1 MKTGELD
8 MEVSLVS
15 PIKVLVVGT
24 GFGCRIQ
31 VPALRAAGF
40 DVVGLVGTDPKRT
53 VDRAAANGVPRAFID
68 VGQGIV
74 ETGAVAV
81 SISTP
86 PTTHCEV
93 TLTALRHGCHV
104 LCEKP
109 FAANAGEAR
118 EMLLAARQAGVIHLV
133 GHEFRF
139 IPQRALVARSVA
151 KGLIGAP
158 RFFAHVHF
166 NSYVAQFSRRM
177 PNWWFSSEAAGG
189 WLGASGSHV
198 IDQVRHELGE
208 IAAVSAAL
216 PQVSPGASSVEDS
229 FVIRMRLTNG
239 AEGAIQ
245 QTGGALGPPAGLFRV
260 AGTEG
265 SIWIDNDKVC
275 LATRG
280 GTQELEIPNDLLLPQ
295 ATPSI
300 DPRQQTLEWQ
310 RLTSL
315 ELSPYTQLCK
325 HLRAKIEANPPPGP
339 VSPATF
345 EDGVRSMNVL
355 EAVRESARRG
365 GMLIDVGSGPV

>member
-1 MKTGELD
+1 LPGEIN
-8 MEVSLVS
+8 MEDDAGS
-15 PIKVLVVGT
+15 PLKVLVVGT

-40 DVVGLVGTDPKRT
+40 EVVGLVGTDRERT
-53 VDRAAANGVPRAFID
+53 AERAAANAVSRAFTD
-68 VGQGIV
+68 LGEGIS
-74 ETGAVAV
+74 ETGAVVV

-86 PTTHCEV
+86 PTTHCAV

-109 FAANAGEAR
+109 FAANAAEAS
-118 EMLLAARQAGVIHLV
+118 EMLQAAQRAGVVHMV

-139 IPQRALVARSVA
+139 LPQRALVARSVA
-151 KGLIGAP
+151 RGLIGEP

-166 NSYVAQFSRRM
+166 NSYVAQFSQGM
-177 PNWWFSSEAAGG
+177 PDWWFSPEAAGG

-216 PQVSPGASSVEDS
+216 PRVSTNSCSVEDS
-229 FVIRMRLTNG
+229 FIIRMQLTNG
-239 AEGAIQ
+239 AEGTLQ
-245 QTGGALGPPAGLFRV
+245 QTGGAFGSPAGLFRI

-265 SIWIDNDKVC
+265 SIWIDNDKVF
-275 LATRG
+275 LATAE
-280 GTQELEIPNDLLLPQ
+280 GTHTLDIPQDLLLPQ
-295 ATPSI
+295 AAPST
-300 DPRQQTLEWQ
+300 DPRQQTAQWQ

-315 ELSPYTQLCK
+315 ELSAYTQLCK
-325 HLRAKIEANPPPGP
+325 HLSAMIKGYLPPGP

-345 EDGVRSMNVL
+345 EDGVRSMLVL
-355 EAVRESARRG
+355 EAVRESARQG
-365 GMLIDVGSGPV
+365 GELIEVL

>member
-1 MKTGELD
+1 MKRKID
-8 MEVSLVS
+8 MEDDEES
-15 PIKVLVVGT
+15 PLKVLVVGT

-40 DVVGLVGTDPKRT
+40 DVVGLVGTDRERT
-53 VDRAAANGVPRAFID
+53 ADRAAANGVSRAFTD
-68 VGQGIV
+68 LGEGIT
-74 ETGAVAV
+74 ETGSAVVAV
-81 SISTP
+81 STP
-86 PTTHCEV
+86 PATHCAV
-93 TLTALRHGCHV
+93 TLAALRYGCHV

-109 FAANAGEAR
+109 FAANAAEAR
-118 EMLLAARQAGVIHLV
+118 EMLHAAQRAGVVHFV

-139 IPQRALVARSVA
+139 VPQRALVARSVA
-151 KGLIGAP
+151 QGLIGEP

-166 NSYVAQFSRRM
+166 NSYVAQFSQGM
-177 PNWWFSSEAAGG
+177 PDWWFSSEAAGG

-216 PQVSPGASSVEDS
+216 PRISTNASSAEDS

-239 AEGAIQ
+239 AEGTVQ
-245 QTGGALGPPAGLFRV
+245 QTGGALGAPGGLFRV

-275 LATRG
+275 LATRE
-280 GTQELEIPNDLLLPQ
+280 GTHELDIPKDLLLPQ
-295 ATPSI
+295 AMPSI

-315 ELSPYTQLCK
+315 ELSPYTQLCS
-325 HLRAKIEANPPPGP
+325 HLRAMIEGNPPPGP

-355 EAVRESARRG
+355 EAARESARQG
-365 GMLIDVGSGPV
+365 GALIDVMQQ

>member
-1 MKTGELD
+1 
-8 MEVSLVS
+8 MEDNAGS
-15 PIKVLVVGT
+15 PLKVLVVGT

-40 DVVGLVGTDPKRT
+40 EVVGLVGTDRERT
-53 VDRAAANGVPRAFID
+53 ADRAAANGVSRAFTD
-68 VGQGIV
+68 VGEGIT
-74 ETGAVAV
+74 ETGAVVV
-81 SISTP
+81 SVSTP
-86 PTTHCEV
+86 PTTHCAV
-93 TLTALRHGCHV
+93 TLAALRQGCHV

-109 FAANAGEAR
+109 FAANAAQAS
-118 EMLLAARQAGVIHLV
+118 EMLQAAQRAGVVHLV

-139 IPQRALVARSVA
+139 MPQRALVARSVA
-151 KGLIGAP
+151 QGLIGVP

-166 NSYVAQFSRRM
+166 NSYVTQFSQGM
-177 PNWWFSSEAAGG
+177 PDWWFSSETAGG

-216 PQVSPGASSVEDS
+216 PRISTNASGVEDS
-229 FVIRMRLTNG
+229 FVVRMRLTNG
-239 AEGAIQ
+239 AEGTIQ
-245 QTGGALGPPAGLFRV
+245 QTGGALGTPAGLFRV

-275 LATRG
+275 LATRD
-280 GTQELEIPNDLLLPQ
+280 GTQELDIPEDLMLPQ
-295 ATPSI
+295 AVPST
-300 DPRQQTLEWQ
+300 DPRQQTVEWQ

-325 HLRAKIEANPPPGP
+325 HLRAMIEGNHPPGP
-339 VSPATF
+339 VCPATF

-355 EAVRESARRG
+355 EAVRESARLDG
-365 GMLIDVGSGPV
+365 ALIDVM